1 MKGGEKSLRRYVFVQ
16 NEAQFDFESV
26 YINWKWGNPCPM
38 GTFLYY
44 LCCIEFYN
52 YNPAIEFNYEFP
64 P

>member
-1 MKGGEKSLRRYVFVQ
+1 LKFVH
-16 NEAQFDFESV
+16 NEAQFDFKSV